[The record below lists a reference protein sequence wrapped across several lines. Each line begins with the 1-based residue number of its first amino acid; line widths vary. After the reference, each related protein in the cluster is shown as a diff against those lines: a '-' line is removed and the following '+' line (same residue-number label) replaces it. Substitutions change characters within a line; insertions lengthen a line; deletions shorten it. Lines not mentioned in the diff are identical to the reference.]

1 MMNVW
6 ILYESRLGNT
16 AQLATQ
22 IAQAMVRSE
31 RVRLLQASQAGI
43 PTGVDLLLIGVPS
56 HRHSR
61 PDAVFDWLRRL
72 PESALNGVRFS
83 VFDVRFSLSRW
94 FQVSIA
100 WKVGRA
106 VQRRGGQFASPP
118 ESFYLSGHE
127 GPLAEGELQRA
138 ISWAFHMVREHK

>member
-1 MMNVW
+1 MNVW

-16 AQLATQ
+16 AQLADK
-22 IAQAMVRSE
+22 IAQAMVRSA
-31 RVRLLQASQAGI
+31 RVRLLSASQAGI

-72 PESALNGVRFS
+72 PVAALNGVKFS
-83 VFDVRFSLSRW
+83 VFDVRFMPSRW
-94 FQVSIA
+94 FQTSTAI
-100 WKVGRA
+100 KVGRA
-106 VQRRGGQFASPP
+106 ILRRGGQYACPP

-127 GPLAEGELQRA
+127 GPLAEGEQQRA
-138 ISWAFHMVREHK
+138 IGWASHMVREFK